1 MQERYANVSFDSV
14 RFTELAAN
22 APAGPTA
29 SVEGW
34 VLIVTGL
41 NEETQE
47 EDVHD
52 AFADHGELKNIYMN
66 LDRQTGFA
74 KGYALVEFKTRE
86 GAQSALSALNGK
98 ALMEKTIAVD
108 WAFVSKQR
116 KSV

>member
-1 MQERYANVSFDSV
+1 MQERYANV

-22 APAGPTA
+22 TAPGPTP

-34 VLIVTGL
+34 VLIVAGL
-41 NEETQE
+41 NEEVQE
-47 EDVHD
+47 EDVHE

-86 GAQSALSALNGK
+86 GAQAAIAALHGSNL
-98 ALMEKTIAVD
+98 LEKKISVD
-108 WAFVSKQR
+108 WAFNRPGGKLGVKR
-116 KSV
+116 A

>member
-1 MQERYANVSFDSV
+1 MAESLVAMQERYAQV
-14 RFTELAAN
+14 RFTELTAN

-29 SVEGW
+29 SVMGW

-52 AFADHGELKNIYMN
+52 AFADHGELKNVYMN

-74 KGYALVEFKTRE
+74 KGYALVEFKERK
-86 GAQSALSALNGK
+86 GAEAAISALNGSN
-98 ALMEKTIAVD
+98 LMEKKIAVD
-108 WAFVSKQR
+108 WAFISK
-116 KSV
+116 KK